1 MTNNSLSSIARRT
14 LAMAAL
20 AAAPALAAG
29 SLNAASSLVF
39 FGTYTGSGSKGI
51 YASTM
56 DTQTGGITEPQ
67 LVAETDNPS
76 FVATHPSGK
85 YLYAVNEI
93 GNYDGTPWGSV
104 SSFEILDNTGKLKW
118 INTVSSRGGAPCHI
132 VVDKAGRHVLVAN
145 YVGGNAA
152 VFPVRA
158 DGGLA
163 EASSEVRHTGS
174 GVDKRRQESPHAHSI
189 NLDAANTHAVVA
201 DLGLDK
207 VMIYKYDAA
216 RGVLTPN
223 DPPFIESNPGGG
235 PRHFDFHP
243 GGAHAFTNNEML
255 SSVMAMRYDKESGAL
270 AEIVTLGT
278 LPDQYFD
285 SNSTAQ
291 TKVHPSGKF
300 VYVSNRGHDSVAV
313 FSFDA
318 ASGAMRQIQVAPT
331 RGKTPRNFNITPDGR
346 FLLAANQ
353 NSGSVNLFRVD
364 LETGRL
370 TPTALSLK
378 VPNPVCVEF
387 LPLK

>member
-1 MTNNSLSSIARRT
+1 MITNTLPSLARRT
-14 LAMAAL
+14 LL
-20 AAAPALAAG
+20 ATLLATIPAWAG
-29 SLNAASSLVF
+29 VSTNAAETLVF

-56 DTQTGGITEPQ
+56 NGETGGLAEPQ

-76 FVATHPSGK
+76 FVAAHPSGK
-85 YLYAVNEI
+85 FLYAVNEI

-104 SSFEILDNTGKLKW
+104 SSFQILDATGKLKW
-118 INTVSSRGGAPCHI
+118 INTVSSRGGAPCHL
-132 VVDKAGRHVLVAN
+132 VVDKEGKHVLVAN
-145 YVGGNAA
+145 YSGGNAL
-152 VFPVRA
+152 VFPIRP

-163 EASSEVRHTGS
+163 EASSEVRHQGS
-174 GVDKRRQESPHAHSI
+174 SVDKRRQEGPHAHSI
-189 NLDAANTHAVVA
+189 NLDAANKHAFVA

-207 VMIYKYDAA
+207 IMIYDYDAA

-243 GGAHAFTNNEML
+243 AGSHAFANNEML
-255 SSVMAMRYDKESGAL
+255 SSIMAMRYDEATGAL
-270 AEIVTLGT
+270 SEIVTLGT
-278 LPDQYFD
+278 LPDHYFG

-300 VYVSNRGHDSVAV
+300 VYVSNRGHDSIAV
-313 FSFDA
+313 FSFD
-318 ASGAMRQIQVAPT
+318 STTGAMRQIQVEPT

-353 NSGSVNLFRVD
+353 NSASVNLFRID
-364 LETGRL
+364 LETGKL

-387 LPLK
+387 LPIK

>member
-1 MTNNSLSSIARRT
+1 MTNNILFSMARRT
-14 LAMAAL
+14 LALAAL

-29 SLNAASSLVF
+29 SSHAASSLVF

-56 DTQTGGITEPQ
+56 DTQTGGLTEPQ

-76 FVATHPSGK
+76 FVALHPSGK

-104 SSFEILDNTGKLKW
+104 SSFEILDAAGKLKW
-118 INTVSSRGGAPCHI
+118 INTVSSRGGAPCHV
-132 VVDKAGRHVLVAN
+132 VVDKAGKHVLVAN

-163 EASSEVRHTGS
+163 GASSEVRHTGS
-174 GVDKRRQESPHAHSI
+174 GVDKSRQEAPHAHSI

-223 DPPFIESNPGGG
+223 EPPFVESNPGGG

-243 GGAHAFTNNEML
+243 GGAHAFANNEML

-278 LPDQYFD
+278 LPDQYFG

-291 TKVHPSGKF
+291 TKVHPSGRF

-318 ASGAMRQIQVAPT
+318 ATGAMRQIQVEPT

-353 NSGSVNLFRVD
+353 NSGSVNLFRID
-364 LETGRL
+364 LETGKL